1 MDDRRFYRPHP
12 RELIPAAER
21 AEMDAEYIAYEIERR
36 NRIDAERERADRI
49 AMTAHHFSLDG
60 AMSRIEARDERS
72 FQEIHGCDP
81 EFPRQALPPASP
93 APGCEAVPGPG
104 RPLTADAGMPVP
116 SVSPPASTCPR
127 PIPKTRPGAF

>member
-1 MDDRRFYRPHP
+1 MDRFYRPHP
-12 RELIPAAER
+12 RELLPAAER
-21 AEMDAEYIAYEIERR
+21 EAMDAEYIAYEIERR
-36 NRIDAERERADRI
+36 NRIAAERERADRI
-49 AMTAHHFSLDG
+49 ARTAHHFSLDG

-93 APGCEAVPGPG
+93 APGCEWSSPTGPG
-104 RPLTADAGMPVP
+104 RTLTADAGMPVP